1 MDKKN
6 LLTRCFSGIFIVI
19 LFILSIFV
27 LRPLFY
33 VLFSFIAGFM
43 LLEWRN
49 MTKDSTQF
57 YRYLGLIL
65 IPVPVISIL
74 LISYTDQAG
83 WLLLTYF
90 MIIWSVDVM
99 AMLGGKTIGG
109 PKLAPK
115 LSPKKTISGL
125 ITGVFSAIIVVNLL
139 VYLPHYQE
147 PDLFLRS
154 GISPSLFALITGIL
168 AQMSDLFISY
178 FKRKFH
184 LKDSGNIIPGHGGM
198 LDRFDSIILT
208 APLVI
213 IILLVV
219 RTYFI

>member
-6 LLTRCFSGIFIVI
+6 LLTRCFSGVFIVI

-49 MTKDSTQF
+49 MTKNSTPF

-74 LISYTDQAG
+74 LISYTDQTG

-99 AMLGGKTIGG
+99 AMLGGKLIGG

-125 ITGVFSAIIVVNLL
+125 ITGVLSAIIVVNLL
-139 VYLPHYQE
+139 VLLPNYLE
-147 PDLFLRS
+147 PSMFPRT
-154 GISPSLFALITGIL
+154 GISTSIFALIIGII

-184 LKDSGNIIPGHGGM
+184 LKDSGSIIPGHGGM

-208 APLVI
+208 APVVI